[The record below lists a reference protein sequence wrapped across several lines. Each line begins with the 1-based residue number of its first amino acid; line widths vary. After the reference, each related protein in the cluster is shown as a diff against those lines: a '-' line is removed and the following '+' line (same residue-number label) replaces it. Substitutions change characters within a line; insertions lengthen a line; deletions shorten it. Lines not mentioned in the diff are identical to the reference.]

1 MNNLSYIKEFSIV
14 NQIDEL
20 TRVSEWLEQLGEELE
35 LPMSLILSLNL
46 VLEEALTN
54 TIQYGY
60 DDESQHEIDIRFEKT
75 AELVTF
81 ILADDGC
88 AYDPTLKTDA
98 DITLSADERPIG
110 GLGILLMK
118 KIMNTIEYQ
127 RKENRNILTL
137 KKIINQ

>member
-1 MNNLSYIKEFSIV
+1 MNNLSYVKEFSIV

-60 DDESQHEIDIRFEKT
+60 NDEIQHEIDIRFEKT
-75 AELVTF
+75 DESVTF
-81 ILADDGC
+81 ILTDDGC

-127 RKENRNILTL
+127 RNENRNILTL

>member
-1 MNNLSYIKEFSIV
+1 MNSQPCIKEFSIV

-35 LPMSLILSLNL
+35 LPISLVLSLNL

-60 DDESQHEIDIRFEKT
+60 SDEYPHKIQIRFEK
-75 AELVTF
+75 ADELVTF
-81 ILADDGC
+81 VLTDDGC

-127 RKENRNILTL
+127 RKENSNILTL